1 MVLISPVSY
10 ACNWFRVWEFG
21 IAHTYS
27 DPIIRIANPGPGN
40 GCLHTISVGNP
51 KLAPPVTKEPPLIDE
66 EAQRRM
72 KTNKL
77 GLDQVNVGGVKPG
90 NADKPHEKDIERH

>member
-1 MVLISPVSY
+1 MGEVPPPKIRPRIINPAVIGVSV
-10 ACNWFRVWEFG
+10 ATDR
-21 IAHTYS
+21 
-27 DPIIRIANPGPGN
+27 
-40 GCLHTISVGNP
+40 
-51 KLAPPVTKEPPLIDE
+51 LAPPVTKEPPLIDE

-90 NADKPHEKDIERH
+90 NADKSHEKDIERH